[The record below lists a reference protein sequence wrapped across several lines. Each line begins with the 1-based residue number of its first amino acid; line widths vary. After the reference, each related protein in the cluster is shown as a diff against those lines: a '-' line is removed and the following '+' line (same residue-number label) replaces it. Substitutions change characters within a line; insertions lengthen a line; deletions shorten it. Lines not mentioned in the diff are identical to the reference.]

1 MTELVSELVNE
12 PVNELVKSPAEHLA
26 TLPLIAILRGIKP
39 GEAVAVGE
47 ALFAAGFRI
56 IEVPLNSPEP
66 MQSIA
71 ELAAALGRRAL
82 IGAGTVMSGWE
93 VDQVAEA
100 GGRLVVMPHS
110 DAAVIGRAK
119 EKGLYCLPGVATP
132 TEAFAALANGADGL
146 KLFPG
151 EGLPPP
157 VVKAWR
163 AVLPADL
170 GLFPVGGI
178 TVEKMAAYCAA
189 GATGFG
195 LGSALY
201 KPGMNAGE
209 VGQRAVGFVAAWRSI
224 IAP

>member
-1 MTELVSELVNE
+1 MIELVN
-12 PVNELVKSPAEHLA
+12 SPANSPAAHLA

-56 IEVPLNSPEP
+56 IEVPLNSPAP
-66 MQSIA
+66 LHSIA
-71 ELAAALGRRAL
+71 QLAGALGRRAL
-82 IGAGTVMSGWE
+82 IGAGTVMSGE
-93 VDQVAEA
+93 AVDQVAEA
-100 GGRLVVMPHS
+100 GGRLVVMPQS

-132 TEAFAALANGADGL
+132 TEAFAALAKGADGL
-146 KLFPG
+146 KMFPG
-151 EGLPPP
+151 EGLPPA

-178 TVEKMAAYCAA
+178 TAEKMAAYYAA
-189 GATGFG
+189 GASGFG

-201 KPGMNAGE
+201 KPGLDPGE
-209 VGQRAVGFVAAWRSI
+209 VSERAAAFVAAWRD
-224 IAP
+224 IAT